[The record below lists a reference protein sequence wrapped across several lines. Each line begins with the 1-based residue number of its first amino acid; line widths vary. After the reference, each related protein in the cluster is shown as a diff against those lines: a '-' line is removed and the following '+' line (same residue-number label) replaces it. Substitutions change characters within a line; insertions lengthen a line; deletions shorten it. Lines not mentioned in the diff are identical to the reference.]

1 MKPNDVSWNFSILKN
16 IQFSDDDELLSFETD
31 NFRTVVYDKK
41 GNFVKEIYS
50 ECY

>member
-1 MKPNDVSWNFSILKN
+1 MESNGTGWNFSMLKDVK
-16 IQFSDDDELLSFETD
+16 FSDDDETLSFKTD